1 MGRST
6 AATPRSESTGGPH
19 RRHAVVTPAGLCSA
33 DDRRRTG
40 APPLS
45 VARPSDLAG
54 ALEALAA
61 RPDAHL
67 LAGGTDL
74 MVEVNHGHR
83 RPPAIVALRR
93 VGELQGIATG
103 PEELDIGAGV
113 TYAQVEADLA
123 DEAPGLAMAARTIG
137 SPQIRNAG
145 TIGGNIGTA
154 SPAGDTL
161 PWLVAM
167 DAAVE
172 LAGPSGSRTLPLTD
186 LLTGPKQTA
195 IEPGEIIHR
204 VRVPRVTGP
213 QHVAKVG
220 PRNAMAISVASLALV
235 VDTDRRRVRVALGS
249 VGPTPVRPT
258 EAEDA
263 ISAAI
268 DWDALVCDP
277 DDVDAFAAGCAAA
290 AAPITDHRSTAAYRR
305 HAAGVL
311 ARRTLTRCLFA

>member
-1 MGRST
+1 
-6 AATPRSESTGGPH
+6 
-19 RRHAVVTPAGLCSA
+19 
-33 DDRRRTG
+33 
-40 APPLS
+40 
-45 VARPSDLAG
+45 
-54 ALEALAA
+54 
-61 RPDAHL
+61 
-67 LAGGTDL
+67 